1 MYQILKN
8 QMFNLGSIF
17 IKFAYPSDENER
29 TYYHNIHPLGEIAVH
44 EAPLHFH
51 TITFH
56 QVLNGLL
63 SFDLYYQLKSKAN
76 LFLPF
81 GQSKIKTMS
90 KVIFCYFIISHKI
103 IISACIPV
111 E

>member
-1 MYQILKN
+1 MYQILKY

-17 IKFAYPSDENER
+17 IKFAYPSVENEQ
-29 TYYHNIHPLGEIAVH
+29 TYYHNIHPLVEIAFH
-44 EAPLHFH
+44 AAPLHFH

-56 QVLNGLL
+56 QVLNRLF
-63 SFDLYYQLKSKAN
+63 SFDLHYQLKSKAN

-81 GQSKIKTMS
+81 GQSKIKTMN
-90 KVIFCYFIISHKI
+90 
-103 IISACIPV
+103 

>member
-1 MYQILKN
+1 MYQILKY

-63 SFDLYYQLKSKAN
+63 SFDLYYQLKTKAN
-76 LFLPF
+76 LFLHF
-81 GQSKIKTMS
+81 GQSKMKKIYC
-90 KVIFCYFIISHKI
+90 IICYFSSSKLQIMILSYL
-103 IISACIPV
+103 
-111 E
+111 